1 MTQNLQLRVV
11 HTQMKTYMR
20 KKVRRRS
27 HVHYVADMVFMQDI
41 HVTDAEEQERLWLI
55 MLRHVLTLMSPS
67 KDGLSFME
75 DVTVGAVVKFM
86 STSLGIQS
94 VLIVLHMDALP
105 PNSIIR
111 KNIDTSEI

>member
-1 MTQNLQLRVV
+1 
-11 HTQMKTYMR
+11 
-20 KKVRRRS
+20 
-27 HVHYVADMVFMQDI
+27 
-41 HVTDAEEQERLWLI
+41 
-55 MLRHVLTLMSPS
+55 MSPS

-105 PNSIIR
+105 LNSIIR

>member
-1 MTQNLQLRVV
+1 
-11 HTQMKTYMR
+11 
-20 KKVRRRS
+20 
-27 HVHYVADMVFMQDI
+27 
-41 HVTDAEEQERLWLI
+41 
-55 MLRHVLTLMSPS
+55 MSPS

-86 STSLGIQS
+86 STSQGIQS